1 MAALDIPE
9 EYEDGLVTVNSLSDE
24 AFNELASALETAPF
38 ALRHRLFAANV
49 APRAKSL
56 SKSDVSDI
64 IGMLI
69 SMNLVRRGAEVNTSE
84 FVDDVYEAAT
94 ESDNEELITTI
105 FEQGERFTKRLSRLL
120 ECKSLE
126 VVSKAQSV
134 ILDHERRFCSARIAT
149 DVSPVFSSD
158 AEQPPMAAV
167 ITHTLRISF
176 HQESNE
182 IKEFFVEMNDGD
194 LRKLSHSIKRA
205 GQKTKGLKAVLDAAK
220 LPYLE

>member
-1 MAALDIPE
+1 MAALDLPP
-9 EYEDGLVTVNSLSDE
+9 EYEDGLITVNTLSDE
-24 AFNELASALETAPF
+24 AFDELASALETAPF
-38 ALRHRLFAANV
+38 ALRHRQFASNV
-49 APRAKSL
+49 APRVKSL
-56 SKSDVSDI
+56 PKSDVAGI
-64 IGMLI
+64 VEMLI
-69 SMNLVRRGAEVNTSE
+69 SMNLVRRGASVHISE

-94 ESDNEELITTI
+94 ESDNEELITSI
-105 FEQGERFTKRLSRLL
+105 FEKGEQFSKRLSRLL

-134 ILDHERRFCSARIAT
+134 IIDHERRFCSARIAT

-167 ITHTLRISF
+167 ITHTMRISF

-182 IKEFFVEMNDGD
+182 IKEFFVEMNEGD
-194 LRKLSHSIKRA
+194 LKKLSHSIKRA
-205 GQKTKGLKAVLDAAK
+205 GQKSKSLKAVLDAAK